1 LKKLPRPVTLRDPN
15 LPHQV
20 VFFYGE
26 GGVHVSCNCL
36 CVGDEEYISMGKP
49 DGDLAMSRWLYN
61 NRANHRKSFERE
73 DFAKW

>member
-1 LKKLPRPVTLRDPN
+1 
-15 LPHQV
+15 
-20 VFFYGE
+20 
-26 GGVHVSCNCL
+26 VHVSCNCL